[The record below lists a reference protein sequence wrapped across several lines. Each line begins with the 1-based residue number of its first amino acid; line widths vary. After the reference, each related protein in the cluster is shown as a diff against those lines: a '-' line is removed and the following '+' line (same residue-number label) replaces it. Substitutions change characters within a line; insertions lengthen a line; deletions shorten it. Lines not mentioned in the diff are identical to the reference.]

1 MLAVLILSLNLFRKQ
16 QTEDC
21 SEQQWWGYDAQQKMR
36 SCCFIVGRS
45 HAVQAQLWSR
55 LCYFACLWLVK
66 TNSWNSFVL
75 FWQPWTTLVL
85 MLICTQTLFISWL
98 PFTTEKHIQPKI
110 VSELIWSACHLLHH
124 SEQQFVATSCR
135 NAAKVGSNP
144 TFIGFYRLEGSKS
157 NAFEIIHS
165 RLECSSP
172 LKNSSAR
179 TVSLSAWE
187 AVTGY

>member
-1 MLAVLILSLNLFRKQ
+1 MHSRRCVPVALSLEGAMQFKHSYGQGSAILPA
-16 QTEDC
+16 C
-21 SEQQWWGYDAQQKMR
+21 G
-36 SCCFIVGRS
+36 
-45 HAVQAQLWSR
+45 LLR
-55 LCYFACLWLVK
+55 LTPGIHLYSFA
-66 TNSWNSFVL
+66 
-75 FWQPWTTLVL
+75 QPWTALVL
-85 MLICTQTLFISWL
+85 TLICTQTLFISWL

-110 VSELIWSACHLLHH
+110 VSELIWSACHPLHH

-157 NAFEIIHS
+157 NAFEIIDS